1 MDVTQTEFRSALLDP
16 AQIAPAGLVNP
27 DGSAATKR
35 FDVYRNNVA
44 VSLTEALE
52 TAFPV
57 IRKLIGDQNFKG
69 LAGIFLR
76 QHPPSSPLLMLYGA
90 EMPSF
95 LESFEPFKQL
105 PYLADVARLELSLR
119 ESYHAANA
127 QTFDPSILQSLS
139 EDALLGSRIRFAPAM
154 RLIRSRY
161 PIHGIWQMNMIPDA
175 PKPAARGENVLVT
188 RPEFDPVQT
197 LLVPGAGLFVDRLK
211 SGANFGEAL
220 AIVTERLPEF
230 NLSEALIQL
239 IESAAI
245 ESIEGT

>member
-1 MDVTQTEFRSALLDP
+1 MDVTQANFRSALLDP
-16 AQIAPAGLVNP
+16 AALVPPGLINP
-27 DGSAATKR
+27 DGSPASKR

-57 IRKLIGDQNFKG
+57 IRKLIGDENFKG

-76 QHPPSSPLLMLYGA
+76 QHPPSSPVLMFYGQ

-95 LESFEPFKQL
+95 LDGFEQLKHL
-105 PYLADVARLELSLR
+105 PYLADVARLELALR
-119 ESYHAANA
+119 ESYHAADA
-127 QTFDPSILQSLS
+127 EPFDPSILQELG
-139 EDALLGSRIRFAPAM
+139 EEALLKSRVRFAPAM

-161 PIHGIWQMNMIPDA
+161 PIHGIWQMNMVPNA

-245 ESIEGT
+245 ESIEGD